1 MKRFLTTALVAATF
15 FTGSFSPAVDKT
27 WRLRILPQF
36 MSRSQS
42 ILRRLS
48 EKISLSVHFYRIKEK
63 LKWFRFILSLI

>member
-1 MKRFLTTALVAATF
+1 MA
-15 FTGSFSPAVDKT
+15 GSFSPAVDKT

-63 LKWFRFILSLI
+63 LKCFRFILSLI